1 MVLVKSVKF
10 GHILIFRKHFT
21 FLAMFLFFAK
31 YTKKMCLT
39 IFCKKNNCFQDYKN
53 KKLKK
58 SKIGIFPRGQ
68 SMVLVKS
75 VKFGHVFI
83 FRQISQKKEFN
94 IILEQKNAFKTIKKR
109 SLKNRRIGIF
119 SKGLV
124 HGFDQKCE
132 IWPFSSPK

>member
-10 GHILIFRKHFT
+10 GHI
-21 FLAMFLFFAK
+21 
-31 YTKKMCLT
+31 
-39 IFCKKNNCFQDYKN
+39 
-53 KKLKK
+53 
-58 SKIGIFPRGQ
+58 
-68 SMVLVKS
+68 
-75 VKFGHVFI
+75 FI
-83 FRQISQKKEFN
+83 FRQIN
-94 IILEQKNAFKTIKKR
+94 IILEQNNAFKTIKKR

>member
-1 MVLVKSVKF
+1 
-10 GHILIFRKHFT
+10 
-21 FLAMFLFFAK
+21 
-31 YTKKMCLT
+31 
-39 IFCKKNNCFQDYKN
+39 
-53 KKLKK
+53 
-58 SKIGIFPRGQ
+58 
-68 SMVLVKS
+68 MVLVKS

-83 FRQISQKKEFN
+83 FRQISQTKEFN

>member
-1 MVLVKSVKF
+1 
-10 GHILIFRKHFT
+10 
-21 FLAMFLFFAK
+21 
-31 YTKKMCLT
+31 
-39 IFCKKNNCFQDYKN
+39 
-53 KKLKK
+53 
-58 SKIGIFPRGQ
+58 
-68 SMVLVKS
+68 MVLVKS

-83 FRQISQKKEFN
+83 FRQIN

-119 SKGLV
+119 SKGLA

>member
-1 MVLVKSVKF
+1 MVLVKNVKF

-39 IFCKKNNCFQDYKN
+39 IFWKKT
-53 KKLKK
+53 
-58 SKIGIFPRGQ
+58 I
-68 SMVLVKS
+68 
-75 VKFGHVFI
+75 
-83 FRQISQKKEFN
+83 
-94 IILEQKNAFKTIKKR
+94 AFKTIKKR